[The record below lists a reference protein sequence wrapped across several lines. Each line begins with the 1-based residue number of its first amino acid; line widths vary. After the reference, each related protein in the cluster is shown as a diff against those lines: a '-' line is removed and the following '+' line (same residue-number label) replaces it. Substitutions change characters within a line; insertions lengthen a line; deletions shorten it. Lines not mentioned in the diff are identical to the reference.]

1 MFVQFVAEDS
11 PAAMAGVRFGDQVL
25 TVNDEVVA
33 GYSADKVHKLIK
45 KAGPNGIRL
54 AMRDR
59 WVDNKEAQ
67 NNVLTSFNQ

>member
-1 MFVQFVAEDS
+1 MQFVAEDS
-11 PAAMAGVRFGDQVL
+11 PAAMAGVRFGDQLL

-45 KAGPNGIRL
+45 KAGPNNIRL

-59 WVDNKEAQ
+59 YLLN
-67 NNVLTSFNQ
+67 